1 MPDTLYVDCFQSAH
15 QNRRLSEK
23 LNDISRVHAE
33 EKHAKQGNIKH
44 IDVKKNI
51 IVNVKE
57 ESSNTAEYI
66 YKWLLLKEEKGFI
79 GCSNVEDREELD
91 EEDTVIPVY
100 ATGDSHKTIK
110 REEVLET
117 ELTVWRDDK
126 PCGKGTVTLTD
137 GTELWGT
144 FRRGRRE
151 GRGSILGGK
160 LYNMGVRSISG
171 FFSAGVLEGGG
182 RVEWI
187 DGRFLEGD
195 FRNGYLDGFCAAKSK
210 SGGQDFYV
218 SEYRRG
224 VAGEDWRG
232 EDGCMGW
239 WIRQG
244 SLLEKTSC
252 TFTQTWSPV
261 WLASSVMGS

>member
-1 MPDTLYVDCFQSAH
+1 M
-15 QNRRLSEK
+15 SEK
-23 LNDISRVHAE
+23 LNDISRVDAE

-44 IDVKKNI
+44 MDVKENI
-51 IVNVKE
+51 IVKVKE

-66 YKWLLLKEEKGFI
+66 NKWLLLKEEKGFI

-100 ATGDSHKTIK
+100 AIGDSHKTIK

-126 PCGKGTVTLTD
+126 PCGKGTVTMAD

-144 FRRGRRE
+144 FRRERRE

-160 LYNMGVRSISG
+160 LDDIGVRIISG
-171 FFSAGVLEGGG
+171 FYSAGVLEGGG

-187 DGRFLEGD
+187 DGRVLDGV

-210 SGGQDFYV
+210 SGG
-218 SEYRRG
+218 
-224 VAGEDWRG
+224 
-232 EDGCMGW
+232 
-239 WIRQG
+239 
-244 SLLEKTSC
+244 
-252 TFTQTWSPV
+252 
-261 WLASSVMGS
+261 